1 MTLCLFQNLA
11 YLHALQALCGTTKTG
26 FNCIFIYRQID
37 IGKDIDFI

>member
-1 MTLCLFQNLA
+1 MFFFHMTVCLFQNLA

-26 FNCIFIYRQID
+26 YRQID